1 MRISDWSSDVCSSD
15 LGGRRVP
22 WSCRALPRGI
32 GALRPGLQSV
42 QIIDGPLRVGGGLED
57 GPLVVL
63 QDLEPGGHIG
73 GMIRADLWR
82 DTEVGAEK
90 SRADLGDQLL
100 AGVAFVAPPLA
111 PQIAVEPGR
120 VARPVGELMGQGRR
134 VALRIDRKSTRL
146 NSSH

>member
-1 MRISDWSSDVCSSD
+1 
-15 LGGRRVP
+15 
-22 WSCRALPRGI
+22 
-32 GALRPGLQSV
+32 
-42 QIIDGPLRVGGGLED
+42 
-57 GPLVVL
+57 
-63 QDLEPGGHIG
+63 
-73 GMIRADLWR
+73 MIRADLGR

-134 VALRIDRKSTRL
+134 VALRIAEGLGRRHPDVIGLDRLVGPAAAAAAVGAGGGEERSEERWVGHGGGSTWRARWAPVH
-146 NSSH
+146 NKTKT

>member
-1 MRISDWSSDVCSSD
+1 
-15 LGGRRVP
+15 
-22 WSCRALPRGI
+22 
-32 GALRPGLQSV
+32 
-42 QIIDGPLRVGGGLED
+42 
-57 GPLVVL
+57 
-63 QDLEPGGHIG
+63 
-73 GMIRADLWR
+73 MIRADLGR

-134 VALRIDRKSTRL
+134 VALRIAEGLRRWHPDVLGLDRLVGQVAAVADGSAGGGEVGVGLPEPPDRTRRL
-146 NSSH
+146 LGAGILVGGAESELLAVSCGVALSI

>member
-1 MRISDWSSDVCSSD
+1 MRMVCWSADVCSSV
-15 LGGRRVP
+15 LRVP
-22 WSCRALPRGI
+22 WPCRALPLGI

-63 QDLEPGGHIG
+63 QDLEPGCHIG

-90 SRADLGDQLL
+90 SRAD
-100 AGVAFVAPPLA
+100 
-111 PQIAVEPGR
+111 QIGR
-120 VARPVGELMGQGRR
+120 AHV
-134 VALRIDRKSTRL
+134 
-146 NSSH
+146 

>member
-82 DTEVGAEK
+82 DTEGGAEK
-90 SRADLGDQLL
+90 SRPDQLGS
-100 AGVAFVAPPLA
+100 ATSRERGCEYV
-111 PQIAVEPGR
+111 
-120 VARPVGELMGQGRR
+120 
-134 VALRIDRKSTRL
+134 
-146 NSSH
+146 